1 MIRTIIYPIFPLI
14 FYKRMAGSSSS
25 NSIEG
30 RSNMELKLNNEFY
43 ANYYG
48 FQFVDFRNSYY
59 HIPVVPEEESGIWSE
74 EHEIFVLKKI
84 MNT

>member
-1 MIRTIIYPIFPLI
+1 
-14 FYKRMAGSSSS
+14 
-25 NSIEG
+25 
-30 RSNMELKLNNEFY
+30 MELKLNNEFY

-48 FQFVDFRNSYY
+48 FQFVDFRNSYH
-59 HIPVVPEEESGIWSE
+59 HIPVVPEEENGIWSE